1 METNEEFLELIKEQ
15 EKNNKIS
22 FMTVEGLMSCDIDS
36 FIKQDAQGILYD
48 LNRGKEVI
56 ATNAKTAKNKK
67 WINDYAVANVIIKL
81 KEYIS
86 FLEEK
91 NTELENNVNLYEE
104 KYKELLANTH
114 NINGEEYDKKL
125 ENQTIIYN
133 TTNLHE
139 RVDKISEDEMF
150 RI

>member
-56 ATNAKTAKNKK
+56 ATNAKTAKNS
-67 WINDYAVANVIIKL
+67 L
-81 KEYIS
+81 QS
-86 FLEEK
+86 
-91 NTELENNVNLYEE
+91 
-104 KYKELLANTH
+104 
-114 NINGEEYDKKL
+114 
-125 ENQTIIYN
+125 
-133 TTNLHE
+133 
-139 RVDKISEDEMF
+139 S
-150 RI
+150 